1 MQMVI
6 GTRSWSSWS
15 LRPWLV
21 ARRAG
26 APLQDI
32 LVPLRTP
39 ETSAKLQA
47 YSPGGQC
54 PVLIDGDVTVW
65 DSLAICEY
73 LAERFAHAGLWPED
87 MTARALGR
95 SACAQMHSGFQSLRG
110 ECSMDLDRPVEAL
123 ELTEATQGDVR
134 RIVALWLELLNRFGG
149 PFLLGRTWTIAD
161 AFYTPVASRLR
172 TYAVD
177 LALYGDADGACAA
190 YAARLL
196 QQPEY
201 LEWERLAL
209 AA

>member
-6 GTRSWSSWS
+6 GTRAWSSWS

-21 ARRAG
+21 AKRAG
-26 APLQDI
+26 ADLEDI

-39 ETSAKLQA
+39 QTSATLQA

-54 PVLIDGDVTVW
+54 PVLIDGDVVVW
-65 DSLAICEY
+65 ESLAISEY
-73 LAERFAHAGLWPED
+73 LAERFPQAGLWPAD
-87 MTARALGR
+87 TLLRAQGR
-95 SACAQMHSGFQSLRG
+95 AACAQMSAGFRSLRG
-110 ECSMDLDRPVEAL
+110 ECSMDLERPSEAL

-134 RIVALWLELLNRFGG
+134 TIVALWRALMDRSGG
-149 PFLLGRTWTIAD
+149 PFLLGPAWTIAD
-161 AFYTPVASRLR
+161 AFYTPVASRFR

-177 LALYGDADGACAA
+177 LSLYGDAGGACAA
-190 YAARLL
+190 YAERLL

-209 AA
+209 EA

>member
-15 LRPWLV
+15 LRPWLA

-26 APLQDI
+26 ADFQDI

-39 ETSAKLQA
+39 ETSATLQA

-54 PVLIDGDVTVW
+54 PVLIDGEVVVW

-73 LAERFAHAGLWPED
+73 LAERFPQARLWPAD
-87 MTARALGR
+87 AALRAQGR

-110 ECSMDLDRPVEAL
+110 ECSMDLERPVEAL

-134 RIVALWLELLNRFGG
+134 KIVALWRALLDRSGG
-149 PFLLGRTWTIAD
+149 PFLLGPAWTIAD

-209 AA
+209 EA